1 MNEEIKSLDI
11 QMIATIGYI
20 LSLLI
25 SLFLTY
31 NSKTELLT
39 KKPIIS
45 SKNSYYVSIL
55 NRIIVLFLSLVF
67 LYINFEDKNRAQKK
81 GEDVTFLNLQI
92 TASDLSVLAAIIV
105 LSVVVESGQYSI
117 ITSVEN
123 PSL

>member
-1 MNEEIKSLDI
+1 MNEKIKSLDI

-45 SKNSYYVSIL
+45 SKNSHYVSIL

-105 LSVVVESGQYSI
+105 LYVVVESGQYSI